1 MEQVHPERNEG
12 SIEQPSKAAAVKQK
26 WNNYVES
33 ATLHGMQH
41 VFSSPSSFRRIVWA
55 LFLLSGIGYF
65 SFQCTVLVKMYFSH
79 PFNTKVTLKH
89 ESSLDFP
96 AVTICNFN
104 LLRQSFVDERD
115 FNDVVKYAFRDK
127 IPDPLRVNPSA
138 IDWSRHENL
147 NMTEVYASGGHQ
159 ITDMLS
165 RCWWIGED
173 CTWHNFTPVLT
184 SMGLCYTFNS
194 GKLSWKN

>member
-1 MEQVHPERNEG
+1 M
-12 SIEQPSKAAAVKQK
+12 
-26 WNNYVES
+26 
-33 ATLHGMQH
+33 
-41 VFSSPSSFRRIVWA
+41 
-55 LFLLSGIGYF
+55 
-65 SFQCTVLVKMYFSH
+65 
-79 PFNTKVTLKH
+79 
-89 ESSLDFP
+89 
-96 AVTICNFN
+96 
-104 LLRQSFVDERD
+104 DERD

-138 IDWSRHENL
+138 IDWSKHENL